1 MTYAPEI
8 KLATHVAESGHWYAR
23 DGTQVLEVEKADG
36 KGMTRCTLRH
46 ARKLDLARGVT
57 SYLKLVDKPG
67 LTLWR
72 CRQAIAS
79 ALTLP
84 KRKDESEGEWLA
96 RVETDMEE
104 TGKKAAEK
112 GTSIH
117 AAIQQHMGGQPFDE
131 ALKPT
136 VGAVLHNLE
145 SLGERWHS
153 EVGVAHPLGYGTKID
168 LVNDEY
174 LIDFKT
180 KDGDQAALDALE
192 LYDEHEMQLVAGH
205 QAVLDGFPPTV
216 GELSPAPRELG
227 IMFISRTHPGACSL
241 LWMDHERR
249 EDRAWRMFQALLAYG
264 QAKDD
269 HRPFQEKA

>member
-1 MTYAPEI
+1 MTFPEI
-8 KLATHVAESGHWYAR
+8 KTATHVSEASGHWYAR
-23 DGTQVLEVEKADG
+23 DGTQVLQVAKADG
-36 KGMTRCTLRH
+36 KGMTACTLRH

-84 KRKDESEGEWLA
+84 KRSEESEGEWLA

-117 AAIQQHMGGQPFDE
+117 AAIQQHLGGEPCHPS
-131 ALKPT
+131 LWPT
-136 VGAVLHNLE
+136 VDAVMQRLE
-145 SLGERWHS
+145 GLGGGWRS
-153 EVGVAHPLGYGTKID
+153 EVGVAHPLGYGTKLD
-168 LVNDEY
+168 LVSDTH
-174 LIDFKT
+174 LLDLKS
-180 KDGDQAALDALE
+180 KDGDQKALDALE
-192 LYDEHEMQLVAGH
+192 LYEEHEMQLVAGMM
-205 QAVLDGFPPTV
+205 AVRAGFT
-216 GELSPAPRELG
+216 PAAEDIVRDERTLG
-227 IMFISRTHPGACSL
+227 IVFVSRTHPGACAL
-241 LWMDHERR
+241 RWLTDPVRI
-249 EDRAWRMFQALLAYG
+249 DRAWRMFQALLAYG

-269 HRPFQEKA
+269 HRPFQN